1 MNEYDFEHKV
11 YSALGEK
18 ISIKG
23 LLGRFSDPQFQED
36 GISRISDLHFKVK
49 EPVRY
54 RHDGELESMP
64 GGEILDEDLII
75 ALISP
80 LLNDKKRTYILQ
92 SKTHV
97 IDTGFYSENEG
108 INFRVNLFYDR
119 DGIACVIRMLPK
131 HIPEI
136 QEIGFMNNNVW
147 SDLVGLS
154 QGLVLVT
161 GGTGSGKSTTISS
174 LINYIN
180 NSRKLRIITL
190 EDPIEYIFQS
200 EQALISQ
207 RELGTH
213 MVSLADGLRSAL
225 REDPDIIY
233 VGEIRDAETAALALS
248 ASETGHLVFATLHTK
263 DVTGTF
269 GRFIS
274 MFPASRSTEIATQ
287 LSFSLSHI
295 ISQKLVPRLSG
306 NGRIAVFE
314 ILKNVSGIGNMIRS
328 EKLPQILGKIETGA
342 MYGMNTLEQHL
353 IARYNDEEISREVA
367 VSYAN
372 DPTME
377 QRLDN

>member
-1 MNEYDFEHKV
+1 MNEYELDQKV

-18 ISIKG
+18 VSIKG
-23 LLGRFSDPQFQED
+23 LLGRFSDSQFQED

-54 RHDGELESMP
+54 RYDGELEPIP
-64 GGEILDEDLII
+64 GGEILHEDLII

-80 LLNDKKRTYILQ
+80 LLNDNKRAYILQ
-92 SKTHV
+92 CKTHV
-97 IDTGFYSENEG
+97 IDTGFYLENED
-108 INFRVNLFYDR
+108 INFRINLFYER

-136 QEIGFMNNNVW
+136 QEIGFMGNDVW

-161 GGTGSGKSTTISS
+161 GVTGSGKSTTISS

-190 EDPIEYIFQS
+190 EDPIEYIFHS

-213 MVSLADGLRSAL
+213 MVSFADGLRSAL
-225 REDPDIIY
+225 REDPDVIY
-233 VGEIRDAETAALALS
+233 IGEIRDSETAALALA
-248 ASETGHLVFATLHTK
+248 ASETGHLVLATLHTK

-269 GRFIS
+269 GRFIN
-274 MFPASRSTEIATQ
+274 MFPAERNAEIATQ
-287 LSFSLSHI
+287 LSFSLSYI
-295 ISQKLVPRLSG
+295 ISQKLVPKLSG

-314 ILKNVSGIGNMIRS
+314 ILKNVSGIGNMIRTH
-328 EKLPQILGKIETGA
+328 KLPQILGKIETGA

-353 IARYNDEEISREVA
+353 IARYNDEEMSREVA

-372 DPTME
+372 DPSIE